1 MIDGILFVA
10 GHALLAG
17 LLWHGGRLGLGQ
29 TIQSTDACPRAQR
42 LGHLLSISGAV
53 RRCR

>member
-17 LLWHGGRLGLGQ
+17 LLWHGGHLGLGQ
-29 TIQSTDACPRAQR
+29 TVQPIDARPQAQR
-42 LGHLLSISGAV
+42 LGHWLSISGAV